1 MKEEPM
7 ATKAIGIV
15 LIVLG
20 AGLLIFG
27 FMESDGLGAQ
37 MNELFTGSP
46 PDRVIFMLIGGAVSL
61 ALGIFLA
68 LFRPGTR
75 P

>member
-1 MKEEPM
+1 M

-27 FMESDGLGAQ
+27 TMEADGIGAQ
-37 MNELFTGSP
+37 FQEFMTGTP
-46 PDRVIFMLIGGAVSL
+46 PDRVIWMLIGGAVSL
-61 ALGIFLA
+61 ALGLFLA
-68 LFRPGTR
+68 LYPAKSKS
-75 P
+75 